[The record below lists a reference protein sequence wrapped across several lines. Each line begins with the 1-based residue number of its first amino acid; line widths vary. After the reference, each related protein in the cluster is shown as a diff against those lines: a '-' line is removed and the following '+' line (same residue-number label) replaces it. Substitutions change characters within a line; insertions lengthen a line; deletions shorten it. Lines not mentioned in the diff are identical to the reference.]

1 MIQANNEEKMTDKE
15 VQMLVQLREFA
26 RQEFSKIEGKG
37 NPLAQMRAQDAAYT
51 LSSVVQSLDDVLKK
65 YVQIG

>member
-1 MIQANNEEKMTDKE
+1 MNNKE

-26 RQEFSKIEGKG
+26 REAFEKIEGKG

-51 LSSVVQSLDDVLKK
+51 LSSVVKSLDDVLKSH
-65 YVQIG
+65 VTIR